1 MKQRYRF
8 VFWGFVLLVLVTLMV
23 WQGSFT
29 FGDLG
34 PQNLTQTFVFWA
46 LSTLIFVLT
55 VALGFM
61 LFRSAVRLYMER
73 RANIEGSRIRSK
85 ILIGALALTFLPT
98 IFLVIWSVE
107 VLNRNLDKW
116 FSRPAENVRLNLQE
130 IGETLEREEKRTG
143 ETVAYWL
150 ADSEELRKFLAT
162 GQQTG
167 DLFTRVCQ
175 AGDVEEAFVIRPD
188 GGQISICQDATH
200 GAGTEVESRAAL
212 PGGGQVVVRAR
223 AALDLTQ
230 QQREIQKH
238 IGDYEQLRISRK
250 ETRIFYLLLL
260 LLITLFVLFVATWI
274 ALFLARQIS
283 TPISALVEAAEQVR
297 SGNLSHRVK
306 VGAIDEFATLV
317 RSFNEMA
324 QNLETSRAELEGRQ
338 RFIEAVLESIPTGV
352 ISLSYDGRIQ
362 LCNAALEQIFPP
374 EKIKPGA
381 RLGEIL
387 PAEDQSAFSRLMKR
401 ARRTGIAT
409 QELEMKTARGVRHVS
424 VTVSSLAEKVTAG
437 FVIVLEDTS
446 ELLRAQKAAAWHEVA
461 RRIAHEIKNP
471 LTPISLS
478 SERII
483 RQLDRSGVQDTQ
495 AILREC
501 AATIAREVQSVKTLV
516 DEFSRFS
523 RFPAAQPAPGDLN
536 EVVEESL
543 AVFTGRLG
551 GIQLHRDLAPVLP
564 PVLID
569 REQFKRVIVNLVDNA
584 AEAMQ
589 EAPLKRLYVTT
600 QVAGGD
606 SVELIIADTGS
617 GFSVEDK
624 EKLFLPYFS
633 TKQRGTGLGLAIAS
647 HVVAEHRGHIRVEDN
662 RPTGARFIID
672 LPVAASSDAVEGAV
686 REGATLA

>member
-29 FGDLG
+29 FGGLG

-175 AGDVEEAFVIRPD
+175 AADVEEAFVIRPD
-188 GGQISICQDATH
+188 GGQISICQDSAH